1 MLNSQLK
8 IALYVRY
15 LTDQYCHGDSP
26 QLQAL
31 ADLLHKSGIETEEV
45 TDHLS
50 DRHYDFLFSIGGDG
64 TLLSS
69 VHLIG
74 SRNIP
79 VLGINF
85 GHLGFLT
92 TAGRDD
98 LGTLVSDLLSG
109 RYTVEP
115 RTLLHIETV
124 NCETVNCEKVNSEL
138 TIQTGGNRPNSQLK
152 NTGNRPQ
159 VTGHRSQITK
169 NQQPPSDHRS
179 QITDHRLKDTALN
192 EVTLHRLDDGTLLH
206 TDLYVD
212 DDFVATYSGDG
223 LIVATPTGS
232 TAYSLSCGGPILTP
246 NSGCFVITPIG
257 AHNLTL
263 RPIIVPDSA
272 KLRLVTHQERA
283 SEPTHF
289 NLSMDSRRLHLP
301 CGTQI
306 NLSRETFTLSLVRLH
321 GQSFFSAIHQKLGWN
336 FK

>member
-1 MLNSQLK
+1 MK

-26 QLQAL
+26 RQQLQVL
-31 ADLLHKSGIETEEV
+31 TDLLHQSGVETEEV
-45 TDHLS
+45 S
-50 DRHYDFLFSIGGDG
+50 DSLPKGHYDFLFSIGGDG

-74 SRNIP
+74 NRNIP

-92 TAGRDD
+92 TAGRND
-98 LGTLVSDLLSG
+98 LNTIVSDLLTG

-124 NCETVNCEKVNSEL
+124 DSEM
-138 TIQTGGNRPNSQLK
+138 TNDRVSHNSQFSTSQKREQKPSSLGICRAQETSTK
-152 NTGNRPQ
+152 LIHNSQEGN
-159 VTGHRSQITK
+159 SQFPTY
-169 NQQPPSDHRS
+169 
-179 QITDHRLKDTALN
+179 ALN
-192 EVTLHRLDDGTLLH
+192 EVSLHRLDDGPLMRTELF
-206 TDLYVD
+206 VD

-306 NLSRETFTLSLVRLH
+306 NLSRETFTVSLVRLH
-321 GQSFFSAIHQKLGWN
+321 NQSFFSAIHQKLGWN
-336 FK
+336 FQ